1 MSATINKQLND
12 IFEEVYHLFNDS
24 IMVPENLSLNYNDN
38 IKIEQ
43 FKYEFMEKIKI
54 KSEWNMTDEER
65 EELNG
70 KYFEAGHNGVDAVF
84 YPFNAKKS
92 SSDPIKIQNTISVW
106 ENALIYIQC
115 YCKDKELVEKANALE
130 EKLNNL
136 DYY

>member
-65 EELNG
+65 EKLNG
-70 KYFEAGHNGVDAVF
+70 KYF
-84 YPFNAKKS
+84 Y
-92 SSDPIKIQNTISVW
+92 
-106 ENALIYIQC
+106 
-115 YCKDKELVEKANALE
+115 
-130 EKLNNL
+130 
-136 DYY
+136 